1 MAVTVGELNA
11 EDVSAV
17 DGEIVEET
25 RNSDVVGVTL
35 DEEAA
40 LVSDVPIEILDDKL
54 GCVDDAAAET
64 VADSV
69 TTDVV

>member
-1 MAVTVGELNA
+1 MV
-11 EDVSAV
+11 
-17 DGEIVEET
+17 VET
-25 RNSDVVGVTL
+25 TNSDVVCVTF
-35 DEEAA
+35 DDDAS

-54 GCVDDAAAET
+54 GCVDDAVAET

>member
-1 MAVTVGELNA
+1 MDVG
-11 EDVSAV
+11 
-17 DGEIVEET
+17 IVVGII
-25 RNSDVVGVTL
+25 NFDVVGVTL
-35 DEEAA
+35 DEDAA

-54 GCVDDAAAET
+54 GCVDDAVAET